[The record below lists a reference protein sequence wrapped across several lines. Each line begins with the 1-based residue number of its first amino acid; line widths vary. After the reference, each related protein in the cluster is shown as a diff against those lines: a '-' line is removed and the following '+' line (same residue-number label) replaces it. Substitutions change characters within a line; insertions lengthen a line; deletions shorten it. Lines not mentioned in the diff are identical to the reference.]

1 MYNPCFK
8 FQVLAGIRE
17 LRVSCSQLHAHT
29 RPNATHTSRVFA
41 GSALGTLLPA
51 TTVSEGFVSV
61 LLVVVS
67 GTLSQICLFP
77 LVWWSPSR
85 SGTPGSRFASLAP
98 EALLQSRKGG
108 TKHSHHQ
115 TSCQNVFQVFSVGKN
130 VSWCSRARCLL
141 EEASK
146 TGN

>member
-1 MYNPCFK
+1 MK
-8 FQVLAGIRE
+8 D
-17 LRVSCSQLHAHT
+17 
-29 RPNATHTSRVFA
+29 
-41 GSALGTLLPA
+41 
-51 TTVSEGFVSV
+51 
-61 LLVVVS
+61 
-67 GTLSQICLFP
+67 
-77 LVWWSPSR
+77 WWSPSR

-146 TGN
+146 TGNSLKSSKTWNLKHGLYNISYMLEKWSLKSVVGELVRAHTGPADKIGKKRDHVD